1 MAATCVFLGIVL
13 GSLSIIQISDVL
25 EQNNEKILLEKVDA
39 LYLKAN
45 AKLDMMAGFVDL
57 YAKFAYREIT
67 DVKALISSEEY
78 FKNYKRR
85 MEIALRAMT
94 SSAMHPKTL
103 YYKFGRVHWPREGL
117 FIVRNGQTYIDHE
130 ITDLSLYAEDDI
142 EHVGWY
148 HLPVKN
154 GAPTWMAPYD
164 NANIDN
170 ARIISYVIPV
180 IVNSEEIGVTG
191 IDYDLNEI
199 TDVAAAANLAES
211 SYGEAF
217 VISKEGRVYY
227 HPTLSYGSFISS
239 EIEDIEDILKKI
251 TTQSGKYHNRV
262 FISKNRYVS
271 LKELE
276 NGMLIGVVVNK
287 STVNE
292 AGDSLLSKLLLAAVI
307 VLILMISA
315 TAVIAE
321 SIVQPILKL
330 NNTARKIAL
339 NIFTEEV
346 EVKGHDEIT
355 DLSLSIRN
363 MKDHLH
369 KYTEYI
375 KSLAFIDS
383 MTGANNKTAY
393 DRDIQEIDL
402 KLTSH
407 ENQVFGIA
415 VFDVNGLKEIND
427 NYGHESGNY
436 LISDASD
443 AIRAAFPKDRVYR
456 IGGDEFAAVL
466 KGEEEISLYE
476 SMKHNFELEVSLVNE
491 KNCSVPDKPYTLEI
505 ALGFAAYDIRDHQC
519 VRDVFKTADSRMY
532 ENKMAMKSKSI
543 NQVEK

>member
-13 GSLSIIQISDVL
+13 GSLSIIQISDVV

-85 MEIALRAMT
+85 MEIALKAMT

-148 HLPVKN
+148 HLLVKN

-227 HPTLSYGSFISS
+227 HPDISYGSLIFS
-239 EIEDIEDILKKI
+239 EIESMTVPLLKTYKKLSSACRKL
-251 TTQSGKYHNRV
+251 TFTFHSSFLPQKRFFASALAV
-262 FISKNRYVS
+262 PKN
-271 LKELE
+271 
-276 NGMLIGVVVNK
+276 
-287 STVNE
+287 
-292 AGDSLLSKLLLAAVI
+292 KLLTFDVMLQR
-307 VLILMISA
+307 LKFP
-315 TAVIAE
+315 TNE
-321 SIVQPILKL
+321 SVHIC
-330 NNTARKIAL
+330 
-339 NIFTEEV
+339 
-346 EVKGHDEIT
+346 
-355 DLSLSIRN
+355 
-363 MKDHLH
+363 
-369 KYTEYI
+369 
-375 KSLAFIDS
+375 
-383 MTGANNKTAY
+383 
-393 DRDIQEIDL
+393 IDL
-402 KLTSH
+402 MVS
-407 ENQVFGIA
+407 A
-415 VFDVNGLKEIND
+415 C
-427 NYGHESGNY
+427 
-436 LISDASD
+436 
-443 AIRAAFPKDRVYR
+443 R
-456 IGGDEFAAVL
+456 
-466 KGEEEISLYE
+466 
-476 SMKHNFELEVSLVNE
+476 FE
-491 KNCSVPDKPYTLEI
+491 
-505 ALGFAAYDIRDHQC
+505 
-519 VRDVFKTADSRMY
+519 
-532 ENKMAMKSKSI
+532 
-543 NQVEK
+543 